1 MPKEKSVNP
10 VQAAKKVEKAKQLKK
25 QKAQVQ
31 AQRTEKLARRNP
43 ARIQR
48 DIDELKALE
57 QSGELRPHD
66 RQRLAQ
72 LEKGVAAIRKAREA
86 LGDKAPQFRDE
97 GRHGDS
103 TRGGAG
109 RGRGRGG
116 GGSGGVL
123 GKRRRDGTSADVESS
138 DTDEDVKDIPMP
150 RDTPPPIPR
159 SKDHRPQNPNETPL
173 GEPKMAPQEPKKPQI
188 VYEAAPVMRDFRKE
202 ATRFMPTAVQIKK
215 KLAKGEGKLPE
226 PEELDE
232 LEKAGY
238 LKSAEVGEA
247 AASQVKEEKTDT
259 QDVDLELEAAEA
271 ELLKE
276 LNQEGQG
283 LGDVAKE
290 AVEAA
295 EQEAQ
300 YRMMEAEAKGEVLDG
315 QAAERQLRHVEIEEV
330 EDEDL

>member
-43 ARIQR
+43 ARLQR

-66 RQRLAQ
+66 RTRLSQ
-72 LEKGVAAIRKAREA
+72 LEKDVAAIRKAREA

-116 GGSGGVL
+116 NGGVL
-123 GKRRRDGTSADVESS
+123 GKRRRDGTSPGMESS
-138 DTDEDVKDIPMP
+138 DTDADVSSIPMP
-150 RDTPPPIPR
+150 KDTPPPIPR
-159 SKDHRPQNPNETPL
+159 SHRPQNPNETPL
-173 GEPKMAPQEPKKPQI
+173 GDPKMPPPEPKKPQI
-188 VYEAAPVMRDFRKE
+188 VYEAAPVMRDFKKE
-202 ATRFMPTAVQIKK
+202 ATRFMPTTVQLKK
-215 KLAKGEGKLPE
+215 KLARAEGGKLPE

-232 LEKAGY
+232 LERAGY
-238 LKSAEVGEA
+238 LRSGGEGR
-247 AASQVKEEKTDT
+247 QEKTD
-259 QDVDLELEAAEA
+259 VDADLEAAEA

-276 LNQEGQG
+276 LDNEGKG
-283 LGDVAKE
+283 LGDVVQGV
-290 AVEAA
+290 VEAA

-300 YRMMEAEAKGEVLDG
+300 FRMMAAEAKGEVQDS
-315 QAAERQLRHVEIEEV
+315 QAVERQLRHVEIEEV